1 MRKFPHSLKEII
13 SIIESR
19 YYVYYREDKV
29 LAVYPELY
37 DTELNIIYRSWF
49 GLNYIYDK

>member
-1 MRKFPHSLKEII
+1 MRNFPHDLKEII

-19 YYVYYREDKV
+19 YYVYYSEDGV

-37 DTELNIIYRSWF
+37 DTELNIIYRAWF